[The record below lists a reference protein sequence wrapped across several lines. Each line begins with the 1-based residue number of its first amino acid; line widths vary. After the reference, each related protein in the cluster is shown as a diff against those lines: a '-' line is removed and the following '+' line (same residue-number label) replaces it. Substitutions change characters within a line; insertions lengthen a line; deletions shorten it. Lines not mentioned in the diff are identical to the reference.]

1 MAAPASRKP
10 WILALLISLF
20 KLVLLAMPD
29 ASGFV
34 PGMWER
40 IFPVVRHSACKATS
54 QSEEFGFEIGPV
66 LQEAHKVWGRLYEGH
81 VVRQA
86 PSYYQMVVG
95 ERFEVDMGKQGQ
107 IDFLGVGTGAE
118 AWEAFAQQYPVK
130 MCDATCGTLQGPHF
144 LIAEIGLTSA
154 TLKKKFKDNARSLK
168 LLQGFVSSLNAT
180 GIGAVKCLVYDGAD
194 AEDFAESEEGKQFMD
209 EGGILMNIP
218 YLTAETVL
226 AKLDEPAKLREEIAK
241 QREEIGK
248 LREDLQLSG
257 ATTCH
262 AWIVWRILSCSIYSF
277 NCLEPTEKLGLCAKS
292 LNVVCIVFSCLSPWY
307 THTLIYHVYTYRHG
321 RRQARSATYSTP
333 IHCFLIRE
341 WCIPLLL
348 RPFPVARHYRC
359 AADPSLLGATTVQGS
374 LVLRLVPELIQARS
388 VF

>member
-20 KLVLLAMPD
+20 RLVLLAMPD

-40 IFPVVRHSACKATS
+40 IFPVVRHTECKATS

-66 LQEAHKVWGRLYEGH
+66 LQEAHKVWGRLYEDH
-81 VVRQA
+81 VVREA
-86 PSYYQMVVG
+86 RSHYQVVVG
-95 ERFEVDMGKQGQ
+95 EKFEVDMGKQGQ

-118 AWEAFAQQYPVK
+118 AWEAFAQEYPVQ
-130 MCDATCGTLQGPHF
+130 MCDATRGTLQGPHF
-144 LIAEIGLTSA
+144 LIAELGLTSA
-154 TLKKKFKDNARSLK
+154 TLKKKFKDSARSLK

-226 AKLDEPAKLREEIAK
+226 AKLEEPAKLREEIGKQREEIGK

-248 LREDLQLSG
+248 LREEIGKLSG

-262 AWIVWRILSCSIYSF
+262 AGIV
-277 NCLEPTEKLGLCAKS
+277 
-292 LNVVCIVFSCLSPWY
+292 
-307 THTLIYHVYTYRHG
+307 
-321 RRQARSATYSTP
+321 
-333 IHCFLIRE
+333 
-341 WCIPLLL
+341 
-348 RPFPVARHYRC
+348 
-359 AADPSLLGATTVQGS
+359 
-374 LVLRLVPELIQARS
+374 
-388 VF
+388 

>member
-20 KLVLLAMPD
+20 RLVLLAMPD

-40 IFPVVRHSACKATS
+40 IFPVVRHTECKATS

-66 LQEAHKVWGRLYEGH
+66 LQEAHKVWGRLYEDH
-81 VVRQA
+81 VVREA
-86 PSYYQMVVG
+86 RSHYQMVVG
-95 ERFEVDMGKQGQ
+95 EKFEVDMGKQGQ

-118 AWEAFAQQYPVK
+118 AWEAFAQEYPVQ
-130 MCDATCGTLQGPHF
+130 MSDATHGTLQGPHF

-154 TLKKKFKDNARSLK
+154 TLKKKFKDSARSLK

-226 AKLDEPAKLREEIAK
+226 AKLEEPAKLREEIGKQREEIGK

-248 LREDLQLSG
+248 LREEIGKLSG

-262 AWIVWRILSCSIYSF
+262 AGIV
-277 NCLEPTEKLGLCAKS
+277 
-292 LNVVCIVFSCLSPWY
+292 
-307 THTLIYHVYTYRHG
+307 
-321 RRQARSATYSTP
+321 
-333 IHCFLIRE
+333 
-341 WCIPLLL
+341 
-348 RPFPVARHYRC
+348 
-359 AADPSLLGATTVQGS
+359 
-374 LVLRLVPELIQARS
+374 
-388 VF
+388 

>member
-1 MAAPASRKP
+1 
-10 WILALLISLF
+10 
-20 KLVLLAMPD
+20 MPD

-40 IFPVVRHSACKATS
+40 IFPVVRHTECKATS

-66 LQEAHKVWGRLYEGH
+66 LQEAHKVWGRLYEDH
-81 VVRQA
+81 VVREA
-86 PSYYQMVVG
+86 RSHYQMVVG
-95 ERFEVDMGKQGQ
+95 EKFEVDMGKQGQ

-118 AWEAFAQQYPVK
+118 AWEAFAQEYPVQ
-130 MCDATCGTLQGPHF
+130 MCDATRGTLQGPHF

-154 TLKKKFKDNARSLK
+154 TLKKKFKDSARSLK

-226 AKLDEPAKLREEIAK
+226 AKLEEPAKLREEIGK
-241 QREEIGK
+241 QREEIGKAREEIGK
-248 LREDLQLSG
+248 LREEIGKLSG

-262 AWIVWRILSCSIYSF
+262 AGIVWRILSCSIYSF
-277 NCLEPTEKLGLCAKS
+277 ECCVYRFFMSISDLLDIHIHWFIMYIHIDTVAGKHEAQHTLLLYTAFSFENDAFPCYWDLSPLQGTTGAQQTQAFWVQKLCKDHSFYAWFRNWFKLGQC
-292 LNVVCIVFSCLSPWY
+292 F
-307 THTLIYHVYTYRHG
+307 
-321 RRQARSATYSTP
+321 RS
-333 IHCFLIRE
+333 
-341 WCIPLLL
+341 
-348 RPFPVARHYRC
+348 
-359 AADPSLLGATTVQGS
+359 
-374 LVLRLVPELIQARS
+374 
-388 VF
+388 